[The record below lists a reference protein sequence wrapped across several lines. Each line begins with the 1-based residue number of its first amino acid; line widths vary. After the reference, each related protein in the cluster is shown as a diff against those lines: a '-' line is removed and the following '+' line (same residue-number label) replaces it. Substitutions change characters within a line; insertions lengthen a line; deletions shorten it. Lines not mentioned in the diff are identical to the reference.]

1 MTYFCFYA
9 ILELII
15 IALKSSNKT
24 VKFMAANAI
33 LDKILTQRHA
43 DEIRAF
49 NPITVVDDLMRGI
62 SDRERVVI
70 IERFRLSEKG
80 TEATLEEI
88 GDRFKITRERVRQ
101 LIKVVIIKLRELQTG
116 HDEIQRF
123 TRIAEQL
130 LQSFGGVL
138 EERFFISELLD
149 LSEAPKDEPSHH
161 RAVAYLEFLLN
172 ETVVEAIEHR
182 PANNTRR
189 AVYAIPGI
197 DDRLLVS
204 AINEFVSIVDS
215 AKTPLSEEEL
225 IKEFKKLPLYS
236 EKKSILVDEPVRLA
250 REFFK
255 TGVSVSV
262 PPSPKEESEVLRA
275 YIAAAAQLEQNI
287 FGEWGRKEWP
297 TIHPKRMNDK
307 IYLVLKHE
315 GKPLHFVSIADKVNT
330 AHFDHKVAKSPSVH
344 NELILDKRFVLV
356 GRGIYA
362 LKEWGFSRG
371 TVTEVIKDIL
381 KGPDG
386 LTREEVV
393 EEVLKR
399 RFVKKQTIHLALM
412 NRAQFTKQNNGRYIL
427 AAQ

>member
-1 MTYFCFYA
+1 
-9 ILELII
+9 
-15 IALKSSNKT
+15 
-24 VKFMAANAI
+24 MAANAI
-33 LDKILTQRHA
+33 LDTILTQRHA
-43 DEIRAF
+43 DDIRAF
-49 NPITVVDDLMRGI
+49 NPITVVDDLMLGI

-70 IERFRLSEKG
+70 IERFGLSEKG
-80 TEATLEEI
+80 TGATLEEI
-88 GDRFKITRERVRQ
+88 GDRFQITRERVRQ
-101 LIKVVIIKLRELQTG
+101 LIKVVTIKLRELQTG
-116 HDEIQRF
+116 HEEIQRF

-149 LSEAPKDEPSHH
+149 LSENPKDEPSHH

-172 ETVVEAIEHR
+172 EVVVEAIEHR
-182 PANNTRR
+182 VANDIRR

-197 DDRLLVS
+197 DDLLLVS
-204 AINEFVSIVDS
+204 VINEFVAIID
-215 AKTPLSEEEL
+215 ATKTPLSAEGL
-225 IKEFKKLPLYS
+225 LKEFKKLQIYD

-255 TGVSVSV
+255 TGISSDV
-262 PPSPKEESEVLRA
+262 PSSAKEELEVLSA
-275 YIAAAAQLEQNI
+275 YIAAATPLEQNI

-307 IYLVLKHE
+307 IYLVLKRE
-315 GKPLHFVSIADKVNT
+315 VKPLHFVTIADKINA
-330 AHFDHKVAKSPSVH
+330 AHFDHKVAQSPSVH

-371 TVTEVIKDIL
+371 TVADVVKSTL
-381 KGPDG
+381 KGSEG
-386 LTREEVV
+386 LTREEIV

-412 NRAQFTKQNNGRYIL
+412 NRTQFIKQNNGRYIL
-427 AAQ
+427 AIK